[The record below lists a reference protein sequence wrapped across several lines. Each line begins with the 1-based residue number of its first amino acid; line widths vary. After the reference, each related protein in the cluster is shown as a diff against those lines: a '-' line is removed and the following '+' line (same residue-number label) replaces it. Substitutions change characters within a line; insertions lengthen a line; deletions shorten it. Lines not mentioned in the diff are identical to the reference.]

1 MGEGK
6 GESSPIEGEGHDA
19 SMRAILSVLH
29 PIILPF
35 LRGKRGDTSKHSWKT
50 LPLEVERT

>member
-19 SMRAILSVLH
+19 SMRAILSVLQ
-29 PIILPF
+29 PP
-35 LRGKRGDTSKHSWKT
+35 HSIT
-50 LPLEVERT
+50 LAGEEG